1 MSSDDTIVLNSSVD
15 SVVVTES
22 VTQPRVAN
30 DVNVTWQ
37 LKVRVRDFMKI
48 PIEELHSLLIANDVV
63 NICY

>member
-15 SVVVTES
+15 SVVTES

-30 DVNVTWQ
+30 DINVTWQ

-48 PIEELHSLLIANDVV
+48 PIEELHSLLVANDVV